1 MNLDELRDELQSKK
15 ASAER
20 ILDAANNLELKSWTA
35 DPSLC
40 LDLIEWL
47 IRQGFPG
54 RALDLAQR
62 CHTLLEKNL
71 KLKYQLALAAARGGN
86 SRYAK
91 VLLERLQQDI
101 AKHPE
106 DYTDQLTTKLAVDIG
121 ALQGRVLKD
130 RSRREPALATEAARC
145 YEQAANIAGAREL
158 PDRATFPLINA
169 ATMWRV
175 AGQREQSAKLAQ
187 EVIDRISADAA
198 AELERNNFW
207 PAATLGEAYL
217 LLGEHTKAVTW
228 YQRAVAI
235 AKQKRDAG
243 DLASMRNNIRL
254 LQQVGA
260 TASTDF
266 LDEHLGKVVV
276 FCGHMVDSPSRQ
288 AAQLP
293 ERFPDDPALVT
304 HVQTA
309 ITQSLERLNA
319 KVGYCSLACGGDI
332 LFAEAMLDRG
342 AELHVVLPYAQD
354 DFLITSVDFGSQDA
368 PWQGWRERFER
379 VLQRVIDQSPDHFR
393 QTTKE
398 PFLDCSELYRFAF
411 KVLQG
416 RTVLRARERASD
428 PIALVLQ
435 EGREAGAQ
443 SFPAL
448 FHREWLET
456 GYETEIID
464 LGDIRSQWLRE
475 QAGTPLRLISPTITT
490 WTNLKVSQS
499 AQVTRTI
506 KSMLFADVAGYSS
519 VIEEKLSDFLLQYGR
534 FLKELFESPIGKTAL
549 YANTWGDG
557 LYVVFNDVQK
567 AAEFSLE
574 LVDPTCVTQ
583 PRWSDFG
590 LGDSNPFR
598 VGLHAGPTFELPDIF
613 QGRSCFA
620 GQHVNRAARIEP
632 VTMKGCVYASEPLA
646 ASLIMAAP
654 GRFQVDH
661 VGVHALAKKY
671 DDRCDLFHIGR

>member
-1 MNLDELRDELQSKK
+1 MNLDELREELASKR

-20 ILDAANNLELKSWTA
+20 ILDAANHLDLKTWTE

-40 LDLIEWL
+40 LDLIGWL

-62 CHTLLEKNL
+62 CHPLLEKNL
-71 KLKYQLALAAARGGN
+71 TLKYQLALAAARGGN
-86 SRYAK
+86 SRYAEA
-91 VLLERLQQDI
+91 LLDRLQQAI
-101 AKHPE
+101 AEHPAE
-106 DYTDQLTTKLAVDIG
+106 YNDQLTTKLAVDIR
-121 ALQGRVLKD
+121 ALKGRVLKD
-130 RSRREPALATEAARC
+130 RSRRDPKLAVEAARC
-145 YEQAANIAGAREL
+145 YEQAANIPGAREL

-175 AGQREQSAKLAQ
+175 AGEREQSVKLAQ
-187 EVIDRISADAA
+187 EVVDRISAEAA
-198 AELERNNFW
+198 GELQRKNIW
-207 PAATLGEAYL
+207 PAASLGEAYL
-217 LLGEHTKAVTW
+217 LLGKHAEAVAW
-228 YQRAVAI
+228 YQRAVAV
-235 AKQKRDAG
+235 ANETGSVG
-243 DLASMRNNIRL
+243 DLASMRNNIRR
-254 LQQVGA
+254 LQEVAA

-276 FCGHMVDSPSRQ
+276 FCGHMVDSPARQ

-293 ERFPDDPALVT
+293 ERFPDDPALIAL
-304 HVQTA
+304 VQAA
-309 ITQSLERLNA
+309 IAQSLDRLNA

-354 DFLITSVDFGSQDA
+354 DFLITSVDFGSRDA
-368 PWQGWRERFER
+368 HWQAWRQRFER
-379 VLQRVIDQSPDHFR
+379 VLQRVIEQSPDHFR

-416 RTVLRARERASD
+416 RAVLRARERASE
-428 PIALVLQ
+428 PVAMVLQ
-435 EGREAGAQ
+435 EGLTADAH

-448 FHREWLET
+448 FHREWQEN
-456 GYETEIID
+456 GYETEILN
-464 LGDIRSQWLRE
+464 LGDIRSQWYQE
-475 QAGTPLRLISPTITT
+475 QSRKNSHFVTPPTSS
-490 WTNLKVSQS
+490 WTKLNVGNSDR
-499 AQVTRTI
+499 VNRTI
-506 KSMLFADVAGYSS
+506 KAMLFADVAGYSS

-557 LYVVFNDVQK
+557 LYVVFDDVLK

-574 LVDPTCVTQ
+574 LVDPIRVAQ